1 MKKLISLAL
10 VAVMILTLSSS
21 AIFAA
26 PKNNNQNAAANKN
39 KIENQEQIENQE
51 EIRERIRAGEG
62 LPYGLAKRAN
72 SLPPGL
78 EKKFAAGIFPFGL
91 LKMMDRFDP
100 IIDEDM
106 ENLEKLML
114 EEKYL
119 VIFEDRYEGFMTTQ
133 MNNKLLALI
142 ADIQK
147 YTDEDSVL
155 ELTDEIFEALMD
167 RIAEFRDPEYVL
179 DLKILEAKFLLDTED
194 EDDYLPGTFEALE
207 DAYIEAVVFTTSGV
221 VQVKAYENHVIIL
234 ESAIQKFM
242 NNELASTAQYNA
254 LVAKYNLLVIELNEQ
269 YLSKLNVL
277 INQMKPYINKEKV
290 LTVGIYESFI
300 EKADYYLD

>member
-26 PKNNNQNAAANKN
+26 PKNNNQNAAANKGN
-39 KIENQEQIENQE
+39 IENREQIE
-51 EIRERIRAGEG
+51 ERIRAGEG

-119 VIFEDRYEGFMTTQ
+119 VMFEDRYDAFMTTQ
-133 MNNKLLALI
+133 MNNKLIVLI

-167 RIAEFRDPEYVL
+167 RVAEFRDPKYVL
-179 DLKILEAKFLLDTED
+179 ELKVEEAEWMLANED
-194 EDDYLPGTFEALE
+194 EDDYLPGTFEAFE
-207 DAYIEAVVFTTSGV
+207 EAYVEAALVSTSGI
-221 VQVKAYENHVIIL
+221 VQVKVYENQVEKL
-234 ESAIQKFM
+234 ENAIQKFM

-269 YLSKLNVL
+269 YLSGLKVL
-277 INQMKPYINKEKV
+277 INRIEPYVEKEKV
-290 LTVGIYESFI
+290 LTVGVYENFMEI
-300 EKADYYLD
+300 ADYYLD

>member
-26 PKNNNQNAAANKN
+26 PKNNNQNAAANKGN
-39 KIENQEQIENQE
+39 IENREQIE
-51 EIRERIRAGEG
+51 ERIRAGEG

-119 VIFEDRYEGFMTTQ
+119 VMFEDRYDAFMTTQ
-133 MNNKLLALI
+133 MNNKLIVLI

-167 RIAEFRDPEYVL
+167 RVAEFRDPVYVL
-179 DLKILEAKFLLDTED
+179 DLKILEAKYLLDTED

-221 VQVKAYENHVIIL
+221 VQVKAYENHVVIL
-234 ESAIQKFM
+234 ESAIQRFM

-254 LVAKYNLLVIELNEQ
+254 LVAKYNLLVVELEEQ
-269 YLSKLNVL
+269 YISGLKVL
-277 INQMKPYINKEKV
+277 INQIKPYVEKDKT
-290 LTVGIYESFI
+290 LTVGVYENFMEI
-300 EKADYYLD
+300 ADYYLD